1 MFTTSIF
8 DVQYEKVSLSDSFN
22 LEVFIANE
30 RYWGEYLL
38 SSYMSKRFSHLGAR
52 HWAHSH
58 LVFV

>member
-30 RYWGEYLL
+30 RYRGEY
-38 SSYMSKRFSHLGAR
+38 
-52 HWAHSH
+52 
-58 LVFV
+58 